1 MMSTKATRKQE
12 RGGIFAALFHG
23 QCLRVAALLLAA
35 PLANA
40 GEMARSADGKWLAIA
55 NAEPYIL
62 TIVSTET
69 NAVIR
74 RFEIVARSGI
84 RSEIEGVY
92 TDPTRRNFIVTLR
105 DAPEFWLIS
114 TDPNAPPVFE
124 GFVHNNEN
132 GMTEGLASSEGL
144 FALKKFQLE
153 AMIGDLVFSP
163 DYRTA
168 TGLTQDKRT
177 AVVLNLN
184 VNREINKYALPFP
197 ADP

>member
-1 MMSTKATRKQE
+1 MYTKAAIKQD

-23 QCLRVAALLLAA
+23 QSLWLAAALLLVA

-55 NAEPYIL
+55 NAEPYVL
-62 TIVSTET
+62 TIISTET
-69 NAVIR
+69 NMVAR
-74 RFEIVARSGI
+74 RFEMVGRGGTH
-84 RSEIEGVY
+84 SEIEGVY

-105 DAPEFWLIS
+105 DVPEFWLIS

-153 AMIGDLVFSP
+153 TMIGDLVFSP

-168 TGLTQDKRT
+168 TGLRPNKRS
-177 AVVLNLN
+177 AVVINLN
-184 VNREINKYALPFP
+184 VNREISEYALPFP
-197 ADP
+197 AHL